1 LPTIAINAMNKY
13 YSFFTNSLQMEL
25 NRIMIVKILLMLVIV
40 VCFLCIL
47 LLAYYLDQVNLKVVQ
62 VYSSFKLADVN
73 EVLNKCNRFLCQ
85 RGFKANAVSKQRTS
99 TIIKVIPNL
108 KSVVQSPLSQPVA
121 LPASVISRREDEH
134 NDVMTTEEPLIT
146 QSQEN

>member
-25 NRIMIVKILLMLVIV
+25 NRIIIVKILLMLVIV

-62 VYSSFKLADVN
+62 VYSSFKLVDVN
-73 EVLNKCNRFLCQ
+73 EVLSKCNRFLCQ
-85 RGFKANAVSKQRTS
+85 RGFKANGSKQRTS
-99 TIIKVIPNL
+99 TIIKVTPNL
-108 KSVVQSPLSQPVA
+108 KTIVQSPLSQPVA
-121 LPASVISRREDEH
+121 LPVSVISRREDEN